1 MTTPYYT
8 DLDTRQKI
16 DKLLK
21 DCASIFSNLGTGTSF
36 DLKTDAAADA
46 KEQSLLLQI
55 KELDGEFYNTKLLIE
70 KKL

>member
-8 DLDTRQKI
+8 DAKTRQKI
-16 DKLLK
+16 DRLLK
-21 DCASIFSNLGTGTSF
+21 DCASIFSNLGTGTPA

-55 KELDGEFYNTKLLIE
+55 EELDGEFYRNKLLTE
-70 KKL
+70 R